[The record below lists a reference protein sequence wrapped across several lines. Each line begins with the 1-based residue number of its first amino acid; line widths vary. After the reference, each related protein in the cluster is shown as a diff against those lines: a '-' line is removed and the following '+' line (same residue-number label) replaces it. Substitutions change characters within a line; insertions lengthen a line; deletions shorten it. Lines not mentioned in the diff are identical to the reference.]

1 MLKSAG
7 RLTSSGRQE
16 RDAEVEKKFGLKR
29 DGRPKR
35 SLDSRRT
42 PCSFLWRDHLITGIL
57 LDPMGST

>member
-42 PCSFLWRDHLITGIL
+42 PCSFL
-57 LDPMGST
+57 